1 MTSTLNED
9 PLHNQCKFDSI
20 LTKTVGE
27 TMIFMNCGGTAR
39 HPDVQAHQ
47 SFSRTDGLRE
57 RVTPITG

>member
-27 TMIFMNCGGTAR
+27 TMISMNCVGTDR
-39 HPDVQAHQ
+39 HPDVQL
-47 SFSRTDGLRE
+47 S
-57 RVTPITG
+57 